1 MRGNGFLGSE
11 SLQTSVANQEI
22 LPPSPSNW
30 TYRRRFNKLSLM
42 NDQDCTLV
50 INNQKGI
57 FLREGQGFNVEQ
69 SDTPV
74 SSLKIVEDG
83 ITFNWI
89 GGW

>member
-30 TYRRRFNKLSLM
+30 TYDRRFKSISLF
-42 NDQDCTLV
+42 NDQACRII
-50 INNQKGI
+50 INNEKPI
-57 FLREGQGFNVEQ
+57 YLREGQGFNADW
-69 SDTPV
+69 SSTPIT
-74 SSLKIVEDG
+74 SIKIVEDG